1 MYNINVSKCFEI
13 PYVNL
18 EILKYLSYYDL
29 FKFMKT
35 NCIFD
40 NLVNNNSELLITNII
55 KDHLNMNLTIRK
67 NSISIQKNN
76 NCISFC
82 ITNQNWFYIIKQIIY
97 YSLDSS

>member
-1 MYNINVSKCFEI
+1 MLANIFEI

-18 EILKYLSYYDL
+18 DILKYLSYYDL

-35 NCIFD
+35 NNICY
-40 NLVNNNSELLITNII
+40 NLVKNNSKLLITNII
-55 KDHLNMNLTIRK
+55 KDQLNMNLTIRK
-67 NSISIQKNN
+67 NSNSNSISIQKNN

-97 YSLDSS
+97 YSL